1 MSLRLTRLTLTD
13 FRNYQSLVWRPA
25 ARISAVFGPNGS
37 GKTNLLEAVSL
48 LMPGRG
54 LRGAR
59 TAELAREGPSAGGR
73 WGVAGRF
80 ATPAGRMDVGTGT
93 APDGQTDR
101 RAFRLDGVAPR
112 NQAEIASR
120 VAAVWLTP
128 RMDRLFV
135 EGASG
140 RRRFL
145 DRLAWAL
152 EPSHAREV
160 AAHDTAM
167 ASRNRLL
174 AEGRVD
180 PAWLAGVEDAMAR
193 HAVAATA
200 SRAGLV
206 ARLNAALG
214 QGAAAPFP
222 AARLALLCPIAERL
236 AGEPALAVEDWLRRT
251 LAAGRARDAQAGSA
265 AVGAHR
271 ADMGLADAASGL
283 TAALASTGQQKAL
296 LVGLILGHAALIAE
310 ARGFA
315 PLLLLDE
322 PCVHLDPERRA
333 ALFAALARLPA
344 QALLTG
350 TDAETFFPLRG
361 VAEGLRAGGGELRP
375 DEGFPAIPPGLG
387 TL

>member
-1 MSLRLTRLTLTD
+1 MTLRLTRLTLTD
-13 FRNYQSLVWRPA
+13 FRNYETLVWRPA

-48 LMPGRG
+48 LVPGRG

-59 TAELAREGPSAGGR
+59 TAELARRGQGASGR
-73 WGVAGRF
+73 WGVAGQF
-80 ATPAGRMDVGTGT
+80 ATSVGPMDVGTGS
-93 APDGQTDR
+93 APDGQADR
-101 RAFRLDGVAPR
+101 RAFRLDGAAPR
-112 NQAEIASR
+112 NQGEIAAR

-128 RMDRLFV
+128 QMDRLFV
-135 EGASG
+135 EGVSG

-174 AEGRVD
+174 AEGRTD

-200 SRAGLV
+200 ARAGLV
-206 ARLNAALG
+206 AWLNAASE

-236 AGEPALAVEDWLRRT
+236 AGAPALAVEDWLRET
-251 LAAGRARDAQAGSA
+251 LAANRTRDAEAGSA

-271 ADMGLADAASGL
+271 ADMSLADAESGL

-296 LVGLILGHAALIAE
+296 LIGLILGHAALIAE
-310 ARGFA
+310 ARGMA

-361 VAEGLRAGGGELRP
+361 VAEGLRAGDGDLRS
-375 DEGFPAIPPGLG
+375 DAGFPPATPGLG
-387 TL
+387 AL